1 MTAAGN
7 SQAHTKRAA
16 KNSFYNRMPLGL
28 RALAYFIFRFIFQL
42 GFLDHPK
49 VWVFH
54 FMQGLWYR
62 LLVDVNIYEAE
73 KAAQKDPVRLKNIIT
88 SDWKIDC

>member
-1 MTAAGN
+1 
-7 SQAHTKRAA
+7 
-16 KNSFYNRMPLGL
+16 
-28 RALAYFIFRFIFQL
+28 
-42 GFLDHPK
+42 
-49 VWVFH
+49 
-54 FMQGLWYR
+54 MQGLWYR

>member
-1 MTAAGN
+1 
-7 SQAHTKRAA
+7 
-16 KNSFYNRMPLGL
+16 MPLGI
-28 RALAYFIFRFIFQL
+28 RAILYFIFRFVFQL

-49 VWVFH
+49 VWIFH

-73 KAAQKDPVRLKNIIT
+73 KEANHNPELLKSIIVEN
-88 SDWKIDC
+88 WKIEL